1 MFIMKIAILYICT
14 GKYNQFFE
22 DFYKSCEK
30 FFMKGISEVEY
41 FVFTDDMR
49 LTKSDKV
56 HLYKREC
63 KGFPHDS
70 LFRFDMFLS
79 IKNELEK
86 FEYTFFFNANML
98 FVAPVG
104 IEFLPKEEGLMAVL
118 HPGYYNKIAAFYP
131 YERNKKS
138 TAYIPPFKGPYHY
151 YMGSLNGGKTLDYL
165 KLIETCSKNIH
176 TDYAYNYIAIFHDE
190 SHLNKYL
197 HEHDCFNLSP
207 AYAYPEGSKLQFA
220 PKIIIRDKVRLDPY
234 FNKGRDHSLKGKI
247 KKGCGILFRAIK
259 WYL

>member
-1 MFIMKIAILYICT
+1 MKIAILYICT

-22 DFYKSCEK
+22 GFYKSCEK
-30 FFMKGISEVEY
+30 FFMKGIAEVEY
-41 FVFTDDMR
+41 FVFTDDMK
-49 LTKSDKV
+49 LTKFDKV

-63 KGFPHDS
+63 KGFPLDS

-79 IKNELEK
+79 IKDELLK
-86 FEYTFFFNANML
+86 FDYIFFFNANML

-104 IEFLPKEEGLMAVL
+104 VEFLPKDDGLMAVL
-118 HPGYYNKIAAFYP
+118 HPGYYNKKAALYP

-138 TAYIPPFKGPYHY
+138 TAYIPPFRSAYHY
-151 YMGSLNGGKTLDYL
+151 YMGSLNGGRTDEYL
-165 KLIETCSKNIH
+165 KLIESCSRNIH
-176 TDYAYNYIAIFHDE
+176 TDYESDYIAIYHDE

-197 HEHDCFNLSP
+197 SENKCHALSP
-207 AYAYPEGSKLQFA
+207 SYAYPEGSKLPFE

-234 FNKGRDHSLKGKI
+234 FNKGRDNSLMGKI
-247 KKGCGILFRAIK
+247 KKGCDILFRAIK